1 MADSIT
7 TNEIQC
13 VDTLL
18 FCKISYNKSK
28 VLHTFF
34 IMRWTT
40 YTREKYNKIKSF
52 WAYWWIDWFL
62 V

>member
-40 YTREKYNKIKSF
+40 YTRE
-52 WAYWWIDWFL
+52 
-62 V
+62 